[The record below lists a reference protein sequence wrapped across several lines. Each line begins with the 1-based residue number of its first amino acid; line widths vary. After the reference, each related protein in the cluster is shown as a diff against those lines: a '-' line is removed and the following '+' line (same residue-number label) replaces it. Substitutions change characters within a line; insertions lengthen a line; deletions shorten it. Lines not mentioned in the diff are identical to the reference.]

1 MVLGELKTEEV
12 EREMLKTEIR
22 CISLIYMEV
31 WMNGKEDNFQ
41 KDRQH
46 REKSAQK
53 NSYRV

>member
-12 EREMLKTEIR
+12 EREMLKTKIR
-22 CISLIYMEV
+22 WISLIYMEV
-31 WMNGKEDNFQ
+31 RMNRKEDHFQ

-46 REKSAQK
+46 REKSAQN